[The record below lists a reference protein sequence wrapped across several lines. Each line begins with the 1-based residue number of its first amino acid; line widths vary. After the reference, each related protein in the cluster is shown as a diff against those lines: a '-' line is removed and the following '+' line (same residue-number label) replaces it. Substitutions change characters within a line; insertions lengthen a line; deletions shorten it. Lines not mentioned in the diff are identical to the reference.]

1 MDWKVG
7 IICACDS
14 ELEPFIPYMSNR
26 IISERAMLKF
36 IEGSINGIQV
46 AAVYSGVC
54 KVNAAIA
61 SQILIDIY
69 GINAIVNAGTAGGM
83 DTRLDIFDTVV
94 CTNTAYHD
102 VDDEILTEY
111 HPMMQ
116 SSFFSSDDLLLT
128 ISKEMIQ
135 KVESG
140 HRVYWGRMVTGE
152 QFIDHERREEINA
165 AFTPLC
171 VDMESASIAHV
182 CYVNRIPFI
191 AIRTI
196 TDTADHSGVDNFDK
210 NCGIASEIARDIT
223 LKVLN
228 GIKDRKLVYND

>member
-7 IICACDS
+7 IICACDR
-14 ELEPFIPYMSNR
+14 ELEPFIPHISNR
-26 IISERAMLKF
+26 IISERAMLRL
-36 IEGSINGIQV
+36 IEGNIGGVQV

-69 GINAIVNAGTAGGM
+69 GVNAIINAGAAGGM

-111 HPMMQ
+111 HPFMQ

-135 KVESG
+135 EAESG

-152 QFIDHERREEINA
+152 QFIDHEKREEINA
-165 AFTPLC
+165 AYAPLS

-210 NCGIASEIARDIT
+210 NCGIASEIAKEIT
-223 LKVLN
+223 LKLLD
-228 GIKDRKLVYND
+228 GIKNHR

>member
-7 IICACDS
+7 IICACDR
-14 ELEPFIPYMSNR
+14 ELEPFIPHISNR
-26 IISERAMLKF
+26 IISERAMLRL
-36 IEGSINGIQV
+36 IEGNIGGVQV
-46 AAVYSGVC
+46 VAVYSGVC

-69 GINAIVNAGTAGGM
+69 GVNAIINAGAAGGM

-111 HPMMQ
+111 HPFMQ

-135 KVESG
+135 KAAIECTGAEWS
-140 HRVYWGRMVTGE
+140 RANSLLIMKSERKSTQRMRLFPWIWSRQVSPMC
-152 QFIDHERREEINA
+152 A
-165 AFTPLC
+165 
-171 VDMESASIAHV
+171 M
-182 CYVNRIPFI
+182 
-191 AIRTI
+191 
-196 TDTADHSGVDNFDK
+196 
-210 NCGIASEIARDIT
+210 
-223 LKVLN
+223 
-228 GIKDRKLVYND
+228 